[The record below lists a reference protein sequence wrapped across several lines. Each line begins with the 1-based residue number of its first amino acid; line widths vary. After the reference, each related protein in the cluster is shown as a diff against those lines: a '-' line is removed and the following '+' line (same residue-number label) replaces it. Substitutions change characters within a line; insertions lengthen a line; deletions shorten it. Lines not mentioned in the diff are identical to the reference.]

1 MCELAS
7 LPYSNIVRVLH
18 IAKIRSL
25 ETLPIFDLT
34 DHVQGNLVM
43 ETKLICPRKLFQLPV
58 RFEIPEFQRRY
69 IWEKE
74 RQWEPLWEDVT
85 DIAENILE
93 SSSYEEKHFL
103 GAVVLQP
110 EPSTGEI
117 ARSIVIDGQQRLTTL
132 QLMMDA
138 VQEVIT
144 YNKHEKESQRLRRL
158 IENEDE
164 DIGDDPNC
172 RFKVWPTV
180 FDRDAFRHA
189 MDDELETTNHNDSLV
204 VRAHEYFKT
213 QTQSWL
219 DAQNARGIE
228 NEKVA
233 NAIGQA
239 IRLHLELVVIDLR
252 DEDPH
257 LIFETMNARG
267 TPLLQSDMVKN
278 NILHE
283 ATVYSKFLGKEVV
296 RKTDLWKF
304 DESDDRYW
312 AQEVGRGFNRRP
324 RIDVFLNHWLTF
336 RNRKIT
342 RQYREFEVFRK
353 YSKSEQEKGLSIY
366 DVTEDLSNIAKMYRD
381 IDECAIEEISP
392 FLRRCRTM
400 NLGAVTPLLLWLLTD
415 STLRQNQQTLSNCVR
430 VLDSFFVRRA
440 VCGFHTRIYAKI
452 SEKLLGILNE
462 TNESPDRVLT
472 DYLIA
477 QEASGDKW
485 PTDEEFEKRFLEA
498 PLYQWI
504 TQGRLRMVL
513 LAIEEQLHTNHS
525 ELNSVLDSESLQ
537 IEHVMPRSWHAHWP
551 LPEHQIEN
559 TETLREHRDLL
570 IHTIGNLTLVRS
582 SFNPVLSNREWSMKK
597 NAIEEHSVLFLN
609 RNLVQYDVWDEDR
622 IRARSGQLFEQAR
635 KIWPRPSSI
644 GESI

>member
-1 MCELAS
+1 
-7 LPYSNIVRVLH
+7 
-18 IAKIRSL
+18 
-25 ETLPIFDLT
+25 
-34 DHVQGNLVM
+34 M
-43 ETKLICPRKLFQLPV
+43 ETKLICPRELFRLPV
-58 RFEIPEFQRRY
+58 RYEIPEFQRRY

-74 RQWEPLWEDVT
+74 RQWEPLWEDIT

-93 SSSYEEKHFL
+93 NSSYKDKHFL
-103 GAVVLQP
+103 GAVVQQP
-110 EPSTGEI
+110 KPSTGEI
-117 ARSIVIDGQQRLTTL
+117 ARGIVIDGQQRLTTL

-144 YNKHEKESQRLRRL
+144 YNEHEKESQRLRRL

-189 MDDELETTNHNDSLV
+189 MDDELETTNHHDSLV

-219 DAQNARGIE
+219 DAQGARGIE

-233 NAIGQA
+233 DAIGQA

-283 ATVYSKFLGKEVV
+283 ATVYLEKLDKGVA
-296 RKTDLWKF
+296 RKADLWTF
-304 DESDDRYW
+304 DENSDRYW

-324 RIDVFLNHWLTF
+324 RIDVFLNHWLTY

-353 YSKSEQEKGLSIY
+353 YSKIEQEKGFSIY
-366 DVTEDLSNIAKMYRD
+366 DIAADLGNIAKMYRD
-381 IDECAIEEISP
+381 IDECTIEEIRP
-392 FLRRCRTM
+392 FLQRCSTM

-415 STLRQNQQTLSNCVR
+415 STLKENLQTLSNCIK

-462 TNESPDRVLT
+462 TDKPADRVLI
-472 DYLIA
+472 DYLKK
-477 QEASGDKW
+477 QEALAEKW

-513 LAIEEQLHTNHS
+513 LAIEEQLHTKHS
-525 ELNSVLDSESLQ
+525 ELTRVLDSEILQ
-537 IEHVMPRSWHAHWP
+537 IEHVMPVSWNKHWP
-551 LPEHQIEN
+551 LPESQN
-559 TETLREHRDLL
+559 KRPETLIERRDLL
-570 IHTIGNLTLVRS
+570 VHTIGNLTLVKS

-597 NAIEEHSVLFLN
+597 DAIEEHSVLILN
-609 RNLVQYDVWDEDR
+609 RTLVQYDVWDEER
-622 IRARSGQLFEQAR
+622 IRERSTQLFEHAR
-635 KIWPRPSSI
+635 KIWPRPS
-644 GESI
+644 